1 MDRELTRPPI
11 HTLDNPTDELLLSF
25 LRLPW
30 APSPPADG
38 SLDEPQATA
47 LARRALAQGLGPLLY
62 ARLRGQEVLPQSAM
76 AELRQAYYESAG
88 RSARINHALE
98 TILQALAASG
108 VPAILLKG
116 AALAQAIYGNPA
128 LRPMGDLD
136 LLVRPADVDTALATL
151 AGLGYRPWQHEPAPG
166 STRTYENE
174 ILLRREGAP
183 APLEV
188 HWGLF
193 DSPHYQERLPME
205 WFWQTARPLPATTP
219 QQDSLPVEPVLHTLV
234 PGPSVRSTSVQ
245 GLGSRPPATAW
256 ILGPEAQILHLC
268 GHLFL
273 HHGPE
278 TRLLWWHDVAE
289 VIVHYRQEIDWPTLL
304 GQASACDL
312 VYPLQQVLPRIAS
325 EWRAPIPP
333 AALEE
338 LRLLRPSRA
347 EERIYARLSAGYR
360 PAGRRLWDD
369 LADTP
374 SCRRRLHLAWV
385 NIFPT
390 SAYMRQRYGIR
401 HRLLVPFFYPYRWF
415 LGLRGLL
422 LSRKT
427 QTSGPESAPAD
438 GSGVFPDRRL

>member
-1 MDRELTRPPI
+1 MKVNIVRQ
-11 HTLDNPTDELLLSF
+11 TLDNRTDELLVSF
-25 LRLPW
+25 LCAPWVPSARPANLP
-30 APSPPADG
+30 
-38 SLDEPQATA
+38 LDEPQAIA
-47 LARRALAQGLGPLLY
+47 LFRRAVEQGLGPLLY
-62 ARLRGQEVLPQSAM
+62 ARLRGQESLPQSAM

-88 RSARINHALE
+88 RSARLYHALE
-98 TILQALAASG
+98 AILQALAASG

-116 AALAQAIYGNPA
+116 AALAQTVYENPA

-136 LLVRPADVDTALATL
+136 LLVRPADVDTALAAL

-174 ILLRREGAP
+174 IMLRREGAP

-188 HWGLF
+188 HWGLY
-193 DSPHYQERLPME
+193 DSPHYQEHLPME
-205 WFWQTARPLPATTP
+205 WFWQTARP
-219 QQDSLPVEPVLHTLV
+219 Q
-234 PGPSVRSTSVQ
+234 RSGDASA
-245 GLGSRPPATAW
+245 L
-256 ILGPEAQILHLC
+256 ILGPEAQVLHLC
-268 GHLFL
+268 GHLIL
-273 HHGPE
+273 HHGKDA
-278 TRLLWWHDVAE
+278 RLLWWHDIAE

-360 PAGRRLWDD
+360 PAGRRLLDD
-369 LADTP
+369 LADTS
-374 SCRRRLHLAWV
+374 SCRRRLRMAMT

-390 SAYMRQRYGIR
+390 VAYMQRRYRIR